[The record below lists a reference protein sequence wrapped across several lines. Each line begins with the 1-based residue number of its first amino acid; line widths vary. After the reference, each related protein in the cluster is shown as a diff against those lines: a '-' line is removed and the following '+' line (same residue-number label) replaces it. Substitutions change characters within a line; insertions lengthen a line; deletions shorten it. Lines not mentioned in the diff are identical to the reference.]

1 MSNTE
6 IYVFVKKRNK
16 PILIG
21 AAKNSWRGSISVW
34 DALNEK
40 YSDKCTINHG
50 YDDLWKL
57 MLDKRLT
64 RNEKIVLNS
73 TFDEAICKIENA
85 QELIDALRDVH
96 HNLLNDNSNL
106 DVQADIIE
114 RSVKERKDI
123 LAFKILGTSVC
134 SIDEIIKNIEY
145 GFDIIEDLE
154 QINELNNKE
163 KAE

>member
-21 AAKNSWRGSISVW
+21 AAKNSWRESISVW

-40 YSDKCTINHG
+40 YFDKRTINHG

-85 QELIDALRDVH
+85 
-96 HNLLNDNSNL
+96 
-106 DVQADIIE
+106 
-114 RSVKERKDI
+114 
-123 LAFKILGTSVC
+123 
-134 SIDEIIKNIEY
+134 
-145 GFDIIEDLE
+145 
-154 QINELNNKE
+154 
-163 KAE
+163 